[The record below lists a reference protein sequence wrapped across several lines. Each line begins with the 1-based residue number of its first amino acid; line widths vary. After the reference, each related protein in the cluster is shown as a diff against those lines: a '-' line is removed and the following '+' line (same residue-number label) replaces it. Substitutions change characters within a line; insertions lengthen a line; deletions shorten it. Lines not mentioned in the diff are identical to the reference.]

1 MDEQKENVT
10 VTENESDIVKMINDV
25 KAESEKNRALYEKSE
40 KEKAELAKALLNNDY
55 SNNSQPEVFRNSKD
69 IAEDFFK
76 AARNDERRKGFE
88 LALEYREARLRES
101 GVDPFVNNNPNTPPS
116 AADYMEADRYAEVYK
131 QIIDNTDDEAGFN
144 LEYNRIFNDIKK

>member
-1 MDEQKENVT
+1 MDEQKENVN

-116 AADYMEADRYAEVYK
+116 EADYMEADRYADVYK
-131 QIIDNTDDEAGFN
+131 QIIENTDDEAGFN